1 MEDTDEELMLRYK
14 AGDVAAFDILYT
26 RHRAPLYRYFLR
38 LAGPAA
44 VAEELYQDVW
54 LNVIRAR
61 GRYEVRARFR
71 TWLYQMA
78 HNRLVDHYRRTAI
91 GQSLLQQD
99 DPDEEAAVESVPASP
114 VEEPENLFAR
124 RRLAE
129 RLIRL
134 LSELPQAQREA
145 FLLREESGLSLEE
158 IAGVT
163 GVNAET
169 AKSRLRYATAR
180 LRRGL
185 ATNAS
190 EADSG
195 RKEN

>member
-1 MEDTDEELMLRYK
+1 MEETDEELMLRYR
-14 AGDVAAFDILYT
+14 AGDVAAFDILYA

-44 VAEELYQDVW
+44 LAEELYQDVW

-61 GRYEVRARFR
+61 SRYEVRARFR
-71 TWLYQMA
+71 TWLYHMA

-99 DPDEEAAVESVPASP
+99 DPDKETVESVPASP

-163 GVNAET
+163 GVSAET

-185 ATNAS
+185 ATEPG
-190 EADSG
+190 EAGSG